1 MLKSTKADLISI
13 HAPRAG
19 CDYATPTESSLLQT
33 ISIHA
38 PRAGCDLV
46 IFSVNTPL
54 GISIHA
60 PRAGCD
66 QRASLPDDRP
76 EQFQSTHPVRGATTG
91 DWESL
96 LSINTFQSTHPVR
109 GATTNPSLLNVD
121 TRISIHAPRAGCDHL
136 HPLSVY
142 LNHHFNPRTP
152 CGVRPPYRT
161 TLCTACN
168 FNPRTPCGV
177 RLSVGNS
184 VVCVPET
191 FQSTHPVRGATKD
204 VPICMKFAG
213 KFQSTHPVRGA
224 TA

>member
-1 MLKSTKADLISI
+1 MRGATTCMLLQELFDWNFNPRTPCGVRRRVMLKSTKADLISI

-109 GATTNPSLLNVD
+109 GAT
-121 TRISIHAPRAGCDHL
+121 
-136 HPLSVY
+136 
-142 LNHHFNPRTP
+142 
-152 CGVRPPYRT
+152 
-161 TLCTACN
+161 
-168 FNPRTPCGV
+168 
-177 RLSVGNS
+177 
-184 VVCVPET
+184 
-191 FQSTHPVRGATKD
+191 KD